1 MDQILCFHGIQLFQ
15 QLSVCCICGFVE
27 KIQPHAPDLHTT
39 LGRVSHNSGTY
50 NIFYEQRNNL
60 LYPQHPLPEFT
71 AKLKRTSFLNFCI
84 DYNFSFQ
91 ILPLISGI
99 CTHYSDSAKNECQY
113 RLLHY
118 SPILFMLIYVND

>member
-1 MDQILCFHGIQLFQ
+1 MQIICCLGIREFRPFIADY
-15 QLSVCCICGFVE
+15 ICGFFGTIMGHHVT
-27 KIQPHAPDLHTT
+27 DLLPSPRH
-39 LGRVSHNSGTY
+39 VSHNYYPY
-50 NIFYEQRNNL
+50 NIFYEQGNNL

-99 CTHYSDSAKNECQY
+99 CTHYSDSATNECQH

-118 SPILFMLIYVND
+118 SPILLMLIYVNG